1 MNEEITSPEKNPN
14 VLFERCEQPID
25 VKAGLKIPANS
36 SVWLDFRGEK
46 SPQSPLWLLQQWTRA
61 ELISLKK
68 NLPYDSVV
76 LFRGEEPLLKHL
88 VLHSFF
94 KNLPLLLLE
103 LIAEI
108 ALHPSFPSRF
118 KTMWYHDLL
127 VEKFFCSWKLQS
139 SFINFFSS
147 HSIST
152 TSSGTN
158 FSTCCTQFAFS
169 SGIIASTT
177 FSSHFPNV

>member
-1 MNEEITSPEKNPN
+1 MKTKVAWTRRLHPQKNPN

-46 SPQSPLWLLQQWTRA
+46 SPRSPLWLLQQWTRLK
-61 ELISLKK
+61 LISLKK

-88 VLHSFF
+88 VLHSVFS
-94 KNLPLLLLE
+94 KLGTE

-127 VEKFFCSWKLQS
+127 VEKFFLQLMEITVVFHKLLFFTYTEVSLSILLHLAARISLLS
-139 SFINFFSS
+139 SARNLRSS
-147 HSIST
+147 L
-152 TSSGTN
+152 
-158 FSTCCTQFAFS
+158 A
-169 SGIIASTT
+169 
-177 FSSHFPNV
+177 

>member
-1 MNEEITSPEKNPN
+1 MKTKVAWTRRLHPQKNPN

-46 SPQSPLWLLQQWTRA
+46 SPRSPLWLLQQWTRA
-61 ELISLKK
+61 AELISLKK
-68 NLPYDSVV
+68 KSPLWFSCS
-76 LFRGEEPLLKHL
+76 FSRGRTFAQTSCFTFVFSKLGT
-88 VLHSFF
+88 
-94 KNLPLLLLE
+94 E

-127 VEKFFCSWKLQS
+127 VEKFFLQLMEITVVFHKLLFFTYTEVS
-139 SFINFFSS
+139 LHSFYYI
-147 HSIST
+147 
-152 TSSGTN
+152 
-158 FSTCCTQFAFS
+158 
-169 SGIIASTT
+169 
-177 FSSHFPNV
+177 